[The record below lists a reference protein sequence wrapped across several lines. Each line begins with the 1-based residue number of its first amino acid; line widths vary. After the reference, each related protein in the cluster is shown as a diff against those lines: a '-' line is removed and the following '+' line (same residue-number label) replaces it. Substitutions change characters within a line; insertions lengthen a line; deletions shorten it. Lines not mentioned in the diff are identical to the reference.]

1 MIAQVS
7 ELVQHCLRRQG
18 LCPAVLWPR
27 NCGGSHVTALLGMDC
42 RDTWVGSLPFC
53 AGLLPFCAGAAR
65 ARLSSLPTTV
75 TLDAAALSSSLR
87 TLPPRPAFCAA
98 CTRSS
103 DRISFVRLLHAN
115 RRNRSAG
122 HPRLCQLVASPWPR
136 PLCVPSFF
144 DRTRC
149 RRCWMQH
156 CRL

>member
-1 MIAQVS
+1 MTLHWYLSWFNTVCADKAYALLCCGHAIVEDLMS
-7 ELVQHCLRRQG
+7 QHCL
-18 LCPAVLWPR
+18 AW
-27 NCGGSHVTALLGMDC
+27 T
-42 RDTWVGSLPFC
+42 DTWDGSLPFC

-103 DRISFVRLLHAN
+103 DKISFVRLLHAN

-136 PLCVPSFF
+136 PLCVPSFS

-149 RRCWMQH
+149 RRCWM
-156 CRL
+156 